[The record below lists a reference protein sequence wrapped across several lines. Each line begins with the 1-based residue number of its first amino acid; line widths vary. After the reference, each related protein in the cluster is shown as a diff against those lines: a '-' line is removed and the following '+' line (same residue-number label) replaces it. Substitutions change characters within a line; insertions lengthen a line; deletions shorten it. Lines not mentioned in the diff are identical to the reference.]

1 MNSSAE
7 TKLLEEAADPLTTPE
22 RLAQLSLEHLGLH
35 SEIAGNPSCSQAL
48 LNTLSIQHPIE
59 VLNNPALVLAALE
72 NGNRYSLFPLKSL
85 ISLSL
90 ACNPSEH
97 LDLIQELKSRIAEG
111 IEVFRQQ
118 DYASMTCIWLNRGSH
133 VLMPSDCA
141 NAIEHPIHLRAV
153 FRAYIES
160 DGPVTVDAPK
170 LSSTKAEADQSL
182 KLLRE
187 FLSDLGEGNLSNY
200 IDTNELIREHGGDGE
215 FTVEADELPEG
226 VYLDSNALHQTL
238 EDDEDDCCVDNLL
251 VEFGYCFTGTDA
263 YLENGYLTIPVEWE
277 EEIEVEFK
285 ISMGELDSLVGL
297 NAESCFPPDWSDR
310 VAGLVLSTAD
320 E

>member
-7 TKLLEEAADPLTTPE
+7 TKLLGEAVDPLTTPE
-22 RLAQLSLEHLGLH
+22 RLAELSLEHLGLH
-35 SEIAGNPSCSQAL
+35 SAIAGNPSCSQAL

-59 VLNNPALVLAALE
+59 VLNNPALALAALE

-90 ACNPSEH
+90 ACDPFEQP
-97 LDLIQELKSRIAEG
+97 DLIQELKSRIAEG

-141 NAIEHPIHLRAV
+141 NAIEYPIHLRAV

-160 DGPVTVDAPK
+160 NGPVTVDAPE
-170 LSSTKAEADQSL
+170 LSSPKAEADQLLKSL
-182 KLLRE
+182 RV
-187 FLSDLGEGNLSNY
+187 FLADLGEGNLSKY
-200 IDTNELIREHGGDGE
+200 VDTDELIREHDGDGE
-215 FTVEADELPEG
+215 FSVEANELPDG
-226 VYLDSNALHQTL
+226 FYLESNALYRTL
-238 EDDEDDCCVDNLL
+238 DDDEDDYCVDNLL
-251 VEFGYCFTGTDA
+251 VEFGYCFTGTNA
-263 YLENGYLTIPVEWE
+263 HFENGYLKIPVEYE
-277 EEIEVEFK
+277 DEIEVELT
-285 ISMGELDSLVGL
+285 ISMGELDSLIGL

-310 VAGLVLSTAD
+310 VAGLVLHIEA

>member
-1 MNSSAE
+1 MNASAE
-7 TKLLEEAADPLTTPE
+7 TKLLGEAADPLTTPE

-97 LDLIQELKSRIAEG
+97 PDLIQELKSRIAEG

-160 DGPVTVDAPK
+160 DGPVVVDPPE
-170 LSSTKAEADQSL
+170 LSSNKAEADQSL

-226 VYLDSNALHQTL
+226 VYLESNALYRTL
-238 EDDEDDCCVDNLL
+238 EDDEDDYCVDNLL

-263 YLENGYLTIPVEWE
+263 YLENGYLMIPVEWE
-277 EEIEVEFK
+277 DEIEVEFK

-297 NAESCFPPDWSDR
+297 SAESCFPPDWSDR
-310 VAGLVLSTAD
+310 VAGLVLSTAS

>member
-7 TKLLEEAADPLTTPE
+7 TKLLGEAADPLTTPE
-22 RLAQLSLEHLGLH
+22 RLAELSLEHLGLH
-35 SEIAGNPSCSQAL
+35 SVIAGNPSCSQAL

-59 VLNNPALVLAALE
+59 VLNNPALALAALE

-90 ACNPSEH
+90 ACDPSEQP
-97 LDLIQELKSRIAEG
+97 DLIQELKSRITEG

-118 DYASMTCIWLNRGSH
+118 DYASMTCIWLSRGSH

-160 DGPVTVDAPK
+160 NGPVTVDAPE
-170 LSSTKAEADQSL
+170 LSSPKAEADQSL
-182 KLLRE
+182 KLLRV
-187 FLSDLGEGNLSNY
+187 FLADLGEGNLSNY
-200 IDTNELIREHGGDGE
+200 VDTNELIREHDGDGE
-215 FTVEADELPEG
+215 FAVEANELPDG
-226 VYLDSNALHQTL
+226 VYLESNALYRTL
-238 EDDEDDCCVDNLL
+238 DDDEDDCCVDNPL
-251 VEFGYCFTGTDA
+251 VEFAYCFTGTDA
-263 YLENGYLTIPVEWE
+263 HFENGYLMIPVEFE
-277 EEIEVEFK
+277 DEIEVELT

-297 NAESCFPPDWSDR
+297 NAESYFPPDWSDR
-310 VAGLVLSTAD
+310 VAGLVLHVEA